1 MSGEVLDQEI
11 LEMKFAD
18 VSDLL
23 LQKLC
28 ENLSSGER
36 DYSSLRLL
44 GRDENDELYELTCC
58 MRRKTE

>member
-1 MSGEVLDQEI
+1 MTGEVLDQEI

-44 GRDENDELYELTCC
+44 GSSDGKRYELVCT
-58 MRRKTE
+58 MREVKKV